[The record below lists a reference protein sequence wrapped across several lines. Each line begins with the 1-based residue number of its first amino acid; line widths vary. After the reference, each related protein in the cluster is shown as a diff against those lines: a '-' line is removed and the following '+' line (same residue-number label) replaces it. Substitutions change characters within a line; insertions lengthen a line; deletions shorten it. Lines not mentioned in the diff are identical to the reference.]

1 MAPRSLRNAHRQ
13 PLTPR
18 PKPKPKTSVEVLTV
32 TIGNRL
38 KEVLE
43 EKDISQAACAKRIA
57 ISRRQFSRLVAG
69 GAPKIDLAYL
79 LEAVLE
85 TPVHELF
92 PRTFSTR
99 RARP

>member
-1 MAPRSLRNAHRQ
+1 MTPRSLRHAHKRA
-13 PLTPR
+13 LTPK
-18 PKPKPKTSVEVLTV
+18 PKPKPKTQVEVLTV

-43 EKDISQAACAKRIA
+43 EKNISQSACAKRIA
-57 ISRRQFSRLVAG
+57 ISRRQFTRLVAG

-79 LEAVLE
+79 LEEVLE

-92 PRTFSTR
+92 PRSFSTR
-99 RARP
+99 LARP